1 MATAK
6 EQLIKAKE
14 EINRPFPQ
22 EQELKDKSERLEK
35 LNILL
40 NLNEKTN
47 EIIDDKD
54 ELEEDNQPY
63 KSDYER

>member
-1 MATAK
+1 MS
-6 EQLIKAKE
+6 LS
-14 EINRPFPQ
+14 
-22 EQELKDKSERLEK
+22 ELK
-35 LNILL
+35 IVI
-40 NLNEKTN
+40 N